1 MEVAT
6 AVRALPAQRRV
17 RTFERDCERLR
28 PLGEAFVLRRF
39 GGSLNRADAEDAVSE
54 VLIRLHKRVAEG
66 RAPTNLR
73 AAFFTSVRNAA
84 IDQLR
89 SRAAKPTV
97 ALEAA
102 AEAASESASPVE
114 CAESRED
121 AVRLQEALQRMRG
134 NYREAIVL
142 RFGLGLTVPEISR
155 HLKISLPAA
164 KKLVLRATQ
173 QVKKRLESIEGA
185 EFCPE
190 MRDMARKSLFEK
202 EACGMASEA
211 EGEILRRH
219 FEHCGSCK
227 SFLANLH
234 QTLHEFGSLALVGAT
249 AGDHITNKVGLVDHL
264 VHWIDGAARSAE
276 TGAGKMRLAA
286 YKASGAF
293 SSADGATAGALA
305 GTSQKVIAICTA
317 GAATTAT
324 CLATGV
330 VGPGVGITAPA
341 AKSQEPAAKVKTVDE
356 SPAPAPAPEPI
367 LEPAPEPA
375 PEPEPA
381 PVSDKPSH
389 DQQSSPSKSPDA
401 SSSESAA
408 APAPVEQSH
417 SEFGIE
423 GGSSPAP
430 APAPAPA
437 PSPSPAPSSGSSLS
451 GSGSGGGGG
460 SGGSTSSGGGS
471 GGASSGGG
479 SIGFDG

>member
-6 AVRALPAQRRV
+6 AARALPAQRRV

-54 VLIRLHKRVAEG
+54 VLIRLHRRVAEG
-66 RAPTNLR
+66 RPPKNLR

-190 MRDMARKSLFEK
+190 MRDMARKSLFER

-219 FEHCGSCK
+219 FEHCGACK

-234 QTLHEFGSLALVGAT
+234 QTLHEFGSLALLGAT
-249 AGDHITNKVGLVDHL
+249 AGDQITDKVGIVDHI
-264 VHWIDGAARSAE
+264 VHMIDGAMRSAE

-305 GTSQKVIAICTA
+305 GTGQKVIAICTA

-330 VGPGVGITAPA
+330 VGPGVGITAPP
-341 AKSQEPAAKVKTVDE
+341 AKSQDPPAKVKKVE
-356 SPAPAPAPEPI
+356 EPPAPEPAAAPVF
-367 LEPAPEPA
+367 EPAPEPA
-375 PEPEPA
+375 PEPTPA
-381 PVSDKPSH
+381 SEQPSH
-389 DQQSSPSKSPDA
+389 DQKPSPSKSQDA
-401 SSSESAA
+401 SSSESSS

-430 APAPAPA
+430 APAPAPSE
-437 PSPSPAPSSGSSLS
+437 PSPPSGRSSLS

-460 SGGSTSSGGGS
+460 SGGSVSGGGS
-471 GGASSGGG
+471 TGGSASGGGG